1 MGSKV
6 FKKISIIFA
15 VILVIFGSA
24 KIYSS
29 YISST
34 ESIRNTESAE
44 QDLDIIVYSKA
55 GCIFC
60 IKTKELLEEKQ
71 LHYKQIELSNNRDLH
86 LKLATQTGQTTVPY
100 IFINNEFI
108 GGFQDLQN
116 LVKEG
121 KL

>member
-1 MGSKV
+1 MGSKI
-6 FKKISIIFA
+6 FGKISIIFA
-15 VILVIFGSA
+15 VVLVIFAAA

-29 YISST
+29 YIST
-34 ESIRNTESAE
+34 ENTRIIEVSE
-44 QDLDIIVYSKA
+44 QDMDIIIYSKV

-60 IKTKELLEEKQ
+60 IKTKKLLEENQ
-71 LHYKQIELSNNRDLH
+71 LRYKQIELSNNKALH
-86 LKLATQTGQTTVPY
+86 LKLAKQTGQTTVPY

-116 LVKEG
+116 LIKKG